1 MKKDI
6 LDELKSL
13 YIEMRIKKALKKR
26 LIEIL
31 KIPAK
36 FEARPGDPDNTGK
49 VLYKVL
55 REVKLL
61 KEEL

>member
-1 MKKDI
+1 MKKDV
-6 LDELKSL
+6 LDELKRL
-13 YIEMRIKKALKKR
+13 YVEMCVKRALKKR

-36 FEARPGDPDNTGK
+36 FEAKPGDPDNTGK